1 MEKEWKERGC
11 TQMDLQRI
19 FREQNSLYMD
29 SEQAIKENQFDD
41 LLESIKKDP
50 LLKQRILNTH

>member
-1 MEKEWKERGC
+1 
-11 TQMDLQRI
+11 MDLQRT

-29 SEQAIKENQFDD
+29 SEQAIKENQIDD

-50 LLKQRILNTH
+50 LLKQRILNALNAR